1 MPFLGQEACKSEGH
15 FLPENSFYVIREKLE
30 EWYGI
35 WFTYNELS
43 FLPCFKQCHR
53 TTFSFH
59 VILKKLLKL
68 RGGGNAQ
75 QIFFRD
81 SLPKIFHRRPQS
93 AYADAGSS
101 DIEKEERNLKTSLDF
116 KLAAATTSRR

>member
-1 MPFLGQEACKSEGH
+1 MEFGSPIMNYH
-15 FLPENSFYVIREKLE
+15 
-30 EWYGI
+30 
-35 WFTYNELS
+35 
-43 FLPCFKQCHR
+43 FLPCFKQCER

-59 VILKKLLKL
+59 EKLNKLPKL

-93 AYADAGSS
+93 AYADTGSS

-116 KLAAATTSRR
+116 KLAATTSRR